1 LEGAATVALKNLM
14 IDEEKGVSF
23 SGLTLLINKKEVHL
37 AQKPALPIPKCSLPE
52 QVDEESSQ

>member
-1 LEGAATVALKNLM
+1 M

-23 SGLTLLINKKEVHL
+23 SGLTLLINKKEVRL